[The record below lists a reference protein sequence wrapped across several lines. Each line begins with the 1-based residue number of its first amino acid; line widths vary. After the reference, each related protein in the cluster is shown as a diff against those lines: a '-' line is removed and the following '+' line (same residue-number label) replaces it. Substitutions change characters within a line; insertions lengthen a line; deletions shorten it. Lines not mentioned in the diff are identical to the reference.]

1 MKKSKKG
8 SPGHSGGR
16 GIVLVITEEIINAA
30 IQRDSSHCVIADAL
44 RAAVPNAQRVSVD
57 IQTIR
62 FTDPMSE
69 RRYIYLTP
77 ALCQMIL
84 VDFDQG
90 RKPAP
95 MAIRLGNPSQIT
107 RSGSTVTKREANQ
120 RRAAEEKA
128 AKVAAADGGKVRAP
142 SKRRGVIAGGHG
154 NPTILGGDPPPIAA
168 LSSTRGRRR
177 TFGLRSLRP

>member
-16 GIVLVITEEIINAA
+16 GIILDVTEEVITTAV
-30 IQRDSSHCVIADAL
+30 QRDSSHCVIADAL

-62 FTDPMSE
+62 FTDPVSE

-90 RKPAP
+90 RRPDP
-95 MAIRLGNPSQIT
+95 MMIRLGAPSQIT
-107 RSGSTVTKREANQ
+107 RSGSTPTKREANA
-120 RRAAEEKA
+120 RTSAAKA
-128 AKVAAADGGKVRAP
+128 AAVAETEGTRTRAP
-142 SKRRGVIAGGHG
+142 SKRRGVIAGSHG

-177 TFGLRSLRP
+177 TFGLKSLRP